1 MEDGKDLNYLAS
13 YDFEPDAPDED
24 YEAVLNVFGFLNL
37 FGENIQSVI
46 EIFEEAM
53 QTIEAR
59 RTRLE
64 ARNRNVTN
72 AGLIRFLQ
80 IKEEFADFSNRIS
93 EELQELILNTSRAII
108 KDMNTI
114 FQSIDVDKAMSKDS
128 VYGLIRSGGR
138 SKIKRTLGQILIDY
152 DILRGVTE

>member
-24 YEAVLNVFGFLNL
+24 YEANVSIFDFLNL
-37 FGENIQSVI
+37 FGENIQWVI
-46 EIFEEAM
+46 EIFEEAK
-53 QTIEAR
+53 TIEAR

-80 IKEEFADFSNRIS
+80 IKEKFAI
-93 EELQELILNTSRAII
+93 
-108 KDMNTI
+108 
-114 FQSIDVDKAMSKDS
+114 
-128 VYGLIRSGGR
+128 
-138 SKIKRTLGQILIDY
+138 
-152 DILRGVTE
+152 